1 MTGIG
6 REFIERTKYQHLD
19 ASDQMRGLPPPPLER
34 PHGAAV
40 EAVTLPDQGSLP
52 GSTLSLNEAVERRR
66 SVRSFAA
73 EPISI
78 GELSAMLWCTQGV
91 KRVVHGSATMRT
103 VPSAGARHAFETFL
117 LVNGV
122 TGVNPGL
129 YRYAALSHSLLHVEH
144 APDISDRIVEA
155 CLGQTFVKSC
165 AATFIWTAEVYR
177 MTWRY
182 GDRGYR
188 YIFLDAGHVCQNL
201 YLCAQSLS
209 CGVCAVAAF
218 SDDDMNRAL
227 GLDGVER
234 FTVYLAAMGRV

>member
-1 MTGIG
+1 
-6 REFIERTKYQHLD
+6 
-19 ASDQMRGLPPPPLER
+19 
-34 PHGAAV
+34 
-40 EAVTLPDQGSLP
+40 
-52 GSTLSLNEAVERRR
+52 
-66 SVRSFAA
+66 
-73 EPISI
+73 
-78 GELSAMLWCTQGV
+78 
-91 KRVVHGSATMRT
+91 
-103 VPSAGARHAFETFL
+103 
-117 LVNGV
+117 
-122 TGVNPGL
+122 
-129 YRYAALSHSLLHVEH
+129 
-144 APDISDRIVEA
+144 
-155 CLGQTFVKSC
+155 
-165 AATFIWTAEVYR
+165 